1 MFSDV
6 LFNYIVV
13 FIALEVYEVQ
23 WQKATT
29 IIGMLARM
37 YEHYQK
43 SIFIFLVMHPTFYFA
58 MALMVMS
65 DYNVYAITLFS
76 IKAVDIA
83 TKIVLIKKV
92 FIDRDLSEELTLA
105 LLAPLNRFYP
115 YIGVVLYPVLIYLV
129 LTPL

>member
-37 YEHYQK
+37 YEYYQK

>member
-1 MFSDV
+1 MISDV
-6 LFNYIVV
+6 LFNYIVL

-65 DYNVYAITLFS
+65 DYNIYAITLFS